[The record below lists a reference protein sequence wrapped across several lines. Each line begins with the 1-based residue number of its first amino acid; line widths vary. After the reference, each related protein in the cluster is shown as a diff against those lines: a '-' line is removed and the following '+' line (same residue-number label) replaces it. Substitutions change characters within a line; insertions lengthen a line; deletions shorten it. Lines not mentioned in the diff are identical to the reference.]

1 MTEHTV
7 KVVETILRTPSS
19 ISIRMEKPDGFDYLP
34 GQWAIFSIDCP
45 GETIS
50 KPLSFSSSPTEPFL
64 EFTKRITGSSY
75 CSGISSLAPGSSV
88 TFEGPMGDLVYREG
102 MDNLVFMA
110 GGIGI
115 TPVRSIL
122 KYISDNGGNVTRHL
136 IYSNR
141 NIEEIAFGGELESFS
156 SSDSLFK
163 LTNILESPPPGWE
176 GPAGF
181 INGDIIKK
189 QIPDL
194 AGQTFFLCGPPVMV
208 DCLLDDL
215 KKLDVSE
222 ENINTEKLVGYEG
235 LV

>member
-19 ISIRMEKPDGFDYLP
+19 LSIRMEKPNGFDYLP

-45 GETIS
+45 GEVIS

-64 EFTKRITGSSY
+64 EFTKRITGSPY
-75 CSGISSLAPGSSV
+75 CGGISSLESGSTV
-88 TFEGPMGDLVYREG
+88 TFNGPTGSLVYREG
-102 MDNLVFMA
+102 MDNLVFLA

-122 KYISDNGGNVTRHL
+122 KYIDDNERDVTRQL
-136 IYSNR
+136 IYANR
-141 NIEEIAFGGELESFS
+141 NIEEIAFGGELESSVS
-156 SSDSLFK
+156 SSSLFK
-163 LTNILESPPPGWE
+163 LTNILESPTPEWE

-181 INGDIIKK
+181 ITGDIIRK

-194 AGQTFFLCGPPVMV
+194 AGQTFFLCGPPIMV

-215 KKLDVSE
+215 KKLGVGE
-222 ENINTEKLVGYEG
+222 ENINTEKLVGYDSMN
-235 LV
+235 